1 MSAPKR
7 RVLFI
12 DRDGTLIVEP
22 PDEQIDSLD
31 KLELVPGVIPAL
43 LRLAQAGYEFVIVS
57 NQDGLGTDSFPTPHY
72 EVPQRKMLDL
82 FASQGVH
89 FSAVH
94 VDPHFEHDGAP
105 TRKPGIGMVLDYLK
119 SGELDLADSW
129 VIGDRETDLQLAAN
143 MGIGGLRLGG
153 GFATWAAIAHRLVD
167 RPRQASVARKTRETD
182 IRVFVDL
189 DASQSPGPGAGL
201 GAGPGADP
209 VAGPGAGSSNRVNT
223 GIGFFDHMLDQLA
236 SHGGFRLELECRGD
250 LQIDEHHT
258 VEDCALALGQA
269 LNQAL
274 GDRRGVGRYG
284 FLLPMDESLAQV
296 AIDLSGRPAFS
307 FEARFPRDRVG
318 ELSTEMVRHFFASLS
333 QTLGAAIHLQ
343 VKGENTHHMVEALFK
358 GAGRALRPALA
369 RGGGAVPSTKGVL

>member
-1 MSAPKR
+1 MTARKR
-7 RVLFI
+7 RILFI

-22 PDEQIDSLD
+22 PDEQIDSLE
-31 KLELVPGVIPAL
+31 KLELVPGVVPAL

-57 NQDGLGTDSFPTPHY
+57 NQDGLGTDAFPTPNF
-72 EVPQRKMLDL
+72 EVPQRKMLAL
-82 FASQGVH
+82 FASQGIR

-94 VDPHFEHDGAP
+94 VDPHFQHDGAP

-129 VIGDRETDLQLAAN
+129 VIGDRETDLRLAAN
-143 MGIGGLRLGG
+143 MGIGGLRLDGECMDW
-153 GFATWAAIAHRLVD
+153 TAIAHRLVD
-167 RPRQASVARKTRETD
+167 RPRQARVARQTRETD

-189 DASQSPGPGAGL
+189 DITAGS
-201 GAGPGADP
+201 GSAKEPGAD
-209 VAGPGAGSSNRVNT
+209 GGNRLHT

-236 SHGGFRLELECRGD
+236 SHGGFLLELECRGD

-274 GDRRGVGRYG
+274 GDRRGIGRYG

-296 AIDLSGRPAFS
+296 AIDLSGRPTFAFD
-307 FEARFPRDRVG
+307 ADFPRDRVG
-318 ELSTEMVRHFFASLS
+318 EFSTEMVRHFFASLS
-333 QTLGAAIHLQ
+333 QALGAAIHLQ
-343 VKGENTHHMVEALFK
+343 VRGENTHHMVEALFK

-369 RGGGAVPSTKGVL
+369 RSGSAMPSTKGML

>member
-1 MSAPKR
+1 MNASQRKR

-12 DRDGTLIVEP
+12 DRDGTLLVEP
-22 PDEQIDSLD
+22 PDEQVDSLE
-31 KLELVPGVIPAL
+31 KLQLIPGVIPAL
-43 LRLAQAGYEFVIVS
+43 LRLAEAGYEFVIVS
-57 NQDGLGTDSFPTPHY
+57 NQDGLGTESFPTEDY
-72 EVPQRKMLDL
+72 AVPQQKMLDL

-94 VDPHFEHDGAP
+94 VDPHFEHDGGH

-143 MGIGGLRLGG
+143 MGIGGLRLGPDHQ
-153 GFATWAAIAHRLVD
+153 TWDSIAHRLVN
-167 RPRQASVARKTRETD
+167 RPRQATVTRTTRETD
-182 IRVFVDL
+182 VRVFVDL
-189 DASQSPGPGAGL
+189 DAGG
-201 GAGPGADP
+201 
-209 VAGPGAGSSNRVNT
+209 GSRIAT

-236 SHGGFRLELECRGD
+236 SHGGFRLELDCRGD
-250 LQIDEHHT
+250 LEIDEHHT

-269 LNQAL
+269 LDQAL

-296 AIDLSGRPAFS
+296 AVDLSGRPAFV
-307 FEARFPRDRVG
+307 FDARFPRDTVG
-318 ELSTEMVRHFFASLS
+318 GLSTEMVRHFFASLS
-333 QTLGAAIHLQ
+333 QALRAAIHLK
-343 VKGENTHHMVEALFK
+343 VEGENTHHMVEALFK

-369 RGGGAVPSTKGVL
+369 RSGRGLPSTKGVL